1 MLLLRKYNK
10 KLIFFPKLSIFGV
23 PMYVSLTLEN
33 SYSEDVSI
41 MVDVLRA
48 STTITVALES
58 FEEIIPVLEIDEALS
73 LASHQEAILAG
84 ERGGA
89 TVKGF
94 DTGNS
99 PVEIKKFQGKTLILT
114 TSNGTRILGSMKG
127 IPMIGSFINAK
138 SVARKALEQAHNH
151 IEVVMAGVNGRFAIE
166 DFLGAGAIISHLQ
179 SSCTL
184 DEMALASV
192 LASADIEKI
201 EKTVHE
207 SLSAANLRQLGFEKD
222 IKFCLKR
229 DASDLVPVYQNGV
242 IEAQK

>member
-1 MLLLRKYNK
+1 MD
-10 KLIFFPKLSIFGV
+10 
-23 PMYVSLTLEN
+23 VSLTLEN

-48 STTITVALES
+48 STTITVALEN
-58 FEEIIPVLEIDEALS
+58 FAQIIPVTKIDEALNM
-73 LASHQEAILAG
+73 ASQQKAVLAG

-89 TVKGF
+89 TVEGF

-99 PVEIKKFQGKTLILT
+99 PFEIQKFRGKTLILT

-127 IPMIGSFINAK
+127 IPLIGSFINAEI
-138 SVARKALEQAHNH
+138 VAKKALELAQNH

-166 DFLGAGAIISHLQ
+166 DFLGAGTIISHLQ

-192 LASADIEKI
+192 LASQDV
-201 EKTVHE
+201 EKTKKAIHE
-207 SLSAANLRQLGFEKD
+207 SLSAANLRDLGFEKD
-222 IKFCLKR
+222 VEFCLQR
-229 DASDLVPVYQNGV
+229 DIIDLVPVYQNG
-242 IEAQK
+242 IITAQK